1 MKCFSCGKGTMKA
14 QTARIEATVR
24 AETFPVDVDALV
36 CNRCGEVAFDDAQA
50 DAYTIAGSDAY
61 RRAHGILTTTEI
73 KAARSR
79 LGLTQEQFAERLKV
93 GIASVKRWEL
103 GAIQDESS
111 DRLMLLCTDVEEA
124 RLNLRELEA
133 LADSTATPLPATVPA
148 KPKRAVAAKRASKP
162 PRNAGHAISK

>member
-1 MKCFSCGKGTMKA
+1 MKCFSCGKGAMKV
-14 QTARIEATVR
+14 QTASIETVVR
-24 AETFPVDVDALV
+24 GEKYMVEVEAEV
-36 CNRCGEVAFDDAQA
+36 CNRCGEVLFDDAQA
-50 DAYTIAGSDAY
+50 DAYTIAGSGAY
-61 RRAHGILTTTEI
+61 RRAHGLLTTTEI

-111 DRLMLLCTDVEEA
+111 DRLIRLCTDVDEA

-133 LADSTATPLPATVPA
+133 LADPTATPLPAAVPA
-148 KPKRAVAAKRASKP
+148 KPKRASKP
-162 PRNAGHAISK
+162 RSKRGSFEKGQF